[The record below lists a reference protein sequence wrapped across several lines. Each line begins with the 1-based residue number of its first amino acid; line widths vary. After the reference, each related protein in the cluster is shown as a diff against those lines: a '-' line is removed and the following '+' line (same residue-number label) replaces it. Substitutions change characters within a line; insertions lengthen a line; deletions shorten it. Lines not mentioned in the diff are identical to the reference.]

1 MKYNFKNDYTT
12 GCHPHI
18 LKALTSSNLIAQ
30 EGYGED
36 QYSKEAADLIKEKV
50 GQEDSVVYFV
60 SGGTQANLIVISS
73 LLRPFESVIAAETA
87 HIQVHETGAIEATGH
102 RIQTVK
108 CADGKLTPEG
118 IQKQLDSFEEIHTTI
133 PRLVYISNSTEIG
146 TIYSCDELKALSLF
160 CRVNEL
166 ILFMDGARLSS
177 ALTSFANDVTLND
190 LGKYTDVFYI
200 GGTKAGALLGEAIVL
215 NNKALQKNFIYNLKQ
230 RGALLAKGR
239 LLGIQFR
246 ELFRDDL
253 FFTLGDHANRM
264 AQKISAGISDL
275 GLSFL
280 TPTYTN
286 QLFPVFS
293 NAAIAKL
300 LEDYAFYTWMKIDEE
315 VSAARLVTSWSTEE
329 WAVDEFIKDLKIA
342 VAVKKLL
349 K

>member
-12 GCHPHI
+12 GCHPNI
-18 LKALTSSNLIAQ
+18 LKALASSNLIAQ

-36 QYSKEAADLIKEKV
+36 QYCKEAIDLIKEKI
-50 GQEDSVVYFV
+50 GHEDSVVHFV
-60 SGGTQANLIVISS
+60 SGGTQANLIVIAS
-73 LLRPFESVIAAETA
+73 LLRPYESVIAAETA

-108 CADGKLTPEG
+108 SADGKLAPDG
-118 IQKQLDSFEEIHTTI
+118 IQKQLDLFEEVHTTI
-133 PRLVYISNSTEIG
+133 PRMVYISNSTEIG

-160 CRVNEL
+160 CRVNNL

-177 ALTSFANDVTLND
+177 ALTSSANDVTLKD
-190 LGKYTDVFYI
+190 LAIYTDVFYI

-215 NNKALQKNFIYNLKQ
+215 NNKTLQKDFIYNMKQ

-239 LLGIQFR
+239 LLGIQFL
-246 ELFRDDL
+246 ELFKDDL
-253 FFTLGDHANRM
+253 FFELGDHANRM

-293 NAAIAKL
+293 NVVIAKL
-300 LEDYAFYTWMKIDEE
+300 MEDYVFFTWIKIDEE
-315 VSAARLVTSWSTEE
+315 VSAVRLVTSWSTEE
-329 WAVDEFIKDLKIA
+329 QAVDEFIEDLKIA
-342 VAVKKLL
+342 VGV
-349 K
+349 